1 MDSPIREPLD
11 YLVPADIE
19 IQVGQRCLVPL
30 GTRKVVG
37 IVVGFSEE
45 SRFSKL
51 REVISRVDDIA
62 PLSFGWLALTS
73 FAARYYQSGWGQL
86 AIPALPKFF
95 RKLPGKLHERS
106 LERLRKE
113 KKRAVKEPSEKPHLN
128 SERRAP
134 CRVLC
139 NDALPRWL
147 RRKGCFFPRGIYHR
161 EQRHLRSPSG
171 SPVRYSLRS
180 VRILR

>member
-1 MDSPIREPLD
+1 MAKRIANVIVDSPIREPLD

-73 FAARYYQSGWGQL
+73 FAARYYQSGWGQV

-113 KKRAVKEPSEKPHLN
+113 KKRAVKNPQKNRISIRNRARSLKSSRWMGRFIRHSFLESQEAEKPRFI
-128 SERRAP
+128 S
-134 CRVLC
+134 
-139 NDALPRWL
+139 
-147 RRKGCFFPRGIYHR
+147 I
-161 EQRHLRSPSG
+161 
-171 SPVRYSLRS
+171 
-180 VRILR
+180 

>member
-1 MDSPIREPLD
+1 MAKRIANVIVDSPIREPLD

-73 FAARYYQSGWGQL
+73 FAARYYQSGWGQV

-128 SERRAP
+128 SEQSAIVEEFQMDGAFYP
-134 CRVLC
+134 
-139 NDALPRWL
+139 ALI
-147 RRKGCFFPRGIYHR
+147 FGITG
-161 EQRHLRSPSG
+161 SG
-171 SPVRYSLRS
+171 
-180 VRILR
+180 

>member
-1 MDSPIREPLD
+1 MAKRIANVIVDSPIREPLD

-73 FAARYYQSGWGQL
+73 FAARYYQSGWSFD
-86 AIPALPKFF
+86 IPPTAFQILCF
-95 RKLPGKLHERS
+95 
-106 LERLRKE
+106 
-113 KKRAVKEPSEKPHLN
+113 
-128 SERRAP
+128 SERKSMP
-134 CRVLC
+134 
-139 NDALPRWL
+139 D
-147 RRKGCFFPRGIYHR
+147 Y
-161 EQRHLRSPSG
+161 RH
-171 SPVRYSLRS
+171 VFEF
-180 VRILR
+180 II

>member
-1 MDSPIREPLD
+1 MLSWTHRLGSPWITF
-11 YLVPADIE
+11 VPADIE

-73 FAARYYQSGWGQL
+73 FAARYYQSGWGQV
-86 AIPALPKFF
+86 AIPALPKF
-95 RKLPGKLHERS
+95 
-106 LERLRKE
+106 LENFLE
-113 KKRAVKEPSEKPHLN
+113 TS
-128 SERRAP
+128 
-134 CRVLC
+134 
-139 NDALPRWL
+139 
-147 RRKGCFFPRGIYHR
+147 
-161 EQRHLRSPSG
+161 
-171 SPVRYSLRS
+171 
-180 VRILR
+180 

>member
-1 MDSPIREPLD
+1 MAKRIANVIVDSPIREPLD

-62 PLSFGWLALTS
+62 PLSFGLLALTS
-73 FAARYYQSGWGQL
+73 FAARYYQSGWGQV

-106 LERLRKE
+106 LERLRREPLRNPQKNRISIRN
-113 KKRAVKEPSEKPHLN
+113 RARSLKSSRWMGRFIRHSFLESQEAEKPRFI
-128 SERRAP
+128 S
-134 CRVLC
+134 
-139 NDALPRWL
+139 
-147 RRKGCFFPRGIYHR
+147 I
-161 EQRHLRSPSG
+161 
-171 SPVRYSLRS
+171 
-180 VRILR
+180 

>member
-1 MDSPIREPLD
+1 MAKRIANVIVDSPIREPLD

-73 FAARYYQSGWGQL
+73 FAARYYQSGWGQV

-113 KKRAVKEPSEKPHLN
+113 KKRAVKEPQKNRSQSDRARSLKSSRWMGRFIRHSFLESQEAEKPRFI
-128 SERRAP
+128 S
-134 CRVLC
+134 
-139 NDALPRWL
+139 
-147 RRKGCFFPRGIYHR
+147 I
-161 EQRHLRSPSG
+161 
-171 SPVRYSLRS
+171 
-180 VRILR
+180 